1 MIMEAKREGR
11 EAGRKGGE
19 MGGREGRDRGKG
31 YSADEVSQGL
41 TEEVKWCIPV
51 GDQYLKSSANRRI

>member
-1 MIMEAKREGR
+1 MIMEAKRKGR
-11 EAGRKGGE
+11 KAGRKGGE

-41 TEEVKWCIPV
+41 TEEVKWCIQV
-51 GDQYLKSSANRRI
+51 GDQHPKSSANRRI